1 MDIVKQWATWLVC
14 LFITTTLY
22 AEMGSIR
29 GKVSDKATGTNLI
42 GAKIYI
48 LRNGRVQSEAMTDDK
63 GNFIIQE
70 LPPNTYD
77 VECRMPGY
85 TSQRYVGI
93 MIRSGVKPLYFKM
106 NYDKAE
112 LTTTSSKKKNT
123 KVELLYTYATLE
135 AKQSQEVTTATLT
148 AQSQLD
154 IPATGYLISA
164 QEIGERGY
172 VCLLDLLRDIP
183 EIEIQDKSNINTYN
197 TISSRGTQGSGRLL
211 ILRDGVR
218 INSMVGTDIVIA
230 RNFMIRDAKSV
241 EVIVGPAS
249 AVYGPDAFMGVV
261 NIITY
266 KGNEIE
272 GGSLWTSY
280 GMYNTT
286 DNAMVV
292 GFGNKDVALT
302 LSGNYYSSAEPHLY
316 ESYKEEYDWYTSQYQ
331 TNNALLQ
338 SIDRTDTTRLTTP
351 TQPYDVSAKAYSFNA
366 RLHVKQFEFGAMIN
380 HESHSSATGYRPEFT
395 IADKSTVYA
404 TTQRIFYIH
413 HRIGGKKWSLLS
425 ALKSNYWEISPETQ
439 LKNLFSN
446 YQAAYKFGNENTV
459 RFNEVFTFQEKR
471 RKTTHSFT
479 ANLTGMYAHSIV
491 KTSDLPYE
499 WQRGESITE
508 QGQYYLGTDINTY
521 EGYSLKL
528 AQMSP
533 YENRWMLGGAV
544 QYQADFDK
552 KWSFF
557 TGLRLDAFDIYHGGL
572 RQTENDRVKYA
583 GFAPRMGIVFKPTEH
598 WRFKLFYGRAYL
610 TKTPQKMLE
619 HYGAFLPVQDSL
631 GRIIGITPG
640 YWHLPADDEA
650 SRPEYLSSLEAN
662 IIYTKGDFVIAA
674 NGFLNFVRNLYSNET
689 QYNVPFISNPT
700 IIVPVAEVVGSDG
713 AGSIFGGTLR
723 VDYRLTDEKKS
734 NWQVRLQG
742 AYSICSGYMN
752 EEDGDRPLTRPAFT
766 AMHTVKMSATVRY
779 KNFSMY
785 PTFLY
790 RSPSY
795 NEGQEIADGSYFQPS
810 NPAFYVIN
818 LFAKYRIVSCCNNR
832 LGIDIFTRI
841 NNLTNARYYNISYN
855 NSAYFQA
862 TPQDPIRV
870 QMGVS
875 FNFNQD

>member
-1 MDIVKQWATWLVC
+1 MVKQWAAWLVC

-29 GKVSDKATGTNLI
+29 GKVSDKTTGANLI

-70 LPPNTYD
+70 LAANTYD
-77 VECRMPGY
+77 IECRMPGFV
-85 TSQRYVGI
+85 SQRYVGI
-93 MIRSGVKPLYFKM
+93 MVKSGTRPLYFKM
-106 NYDKAE
+106 NYDQAE
-112 LTTTSSKKKNT
+112 LNPTTKKKS

-135 AKQSQEVTTATLT
+135 AKQSQEVTTSTLT

-164 QEIGERGY
+164 QEISERGY

-183 EIEIQDKSNINTYN
+183 EMEIQDKSNPNTYN
-197 TISSRGTQGSGRLL
+197 IISSRGTQGSGRLL

-266 KGNEIE
+266 KGEEIN

-292 GFGNKDVALT
+292 GVGKKDIGLM

-316 ESYKEEYDWYTSQYQ
+316 NAYKDEYSWYADQYQ
-331 TNNALLQ
+331 PNNTQLQ
-338 SIDRTDTTRLTTP
+338 SIDRADTIQLANTS
-351 TQPYDVSAKAYSFNA
+351 QPYDVSAKAYSFNA

-380 HESHSSATGYRPEFT
+380 HEEHSSATGYRPEFA

-404 TTQRIFYIH
+404 TTQRIFYVH
-413 HRIGGKKWSLLS
+413 HRISGKKWSLLS
-425 ALKSNYWEISPETQ
+425 ALKSNYWEISPESE

-459 RFNEVFTFQEKR
+459 RFNEIFTYQEKR
-471 RKTTHSFT
+471 KKMTHSFT
-479 ANLTGMYAHSIV
+479 ANLTGMYAHSIA
-491 KTSDLPYE
+491 KTSDLPFQ
-499 WQRGESITE
+499 WQRGQSIDE
-508 QGQYYLGTDINTY
+508 QGQYYIGTDITTY

-528 AQMSP
+528 SQLSP
-533 YENRWMLGGAV
+533 FENRLMLGGAI
-544 QYQADFDK
+544 QYQADFGK
-552 KWSFF
+552 KWSLF
-557 TGLRLDAFDIYHGGL
+557 TGLRLDAFDIEHGGL
-572 RQTENDRVKYA
+572 RTSQNYNDKYV
-583 GFAPRMGIVFKPTEH
+583 GFAPRMGLVFKPTEH

-619 HYGAFLPVQDSL
+619 HYGAFSPLYDWN
-631 GRIIGITPG
+631 GRVVGLTPG
-640 YWHLPADDEA
+640 YWHLPATNAETA
-650 SRPEYLSSLEAN
+650 LPEYLSSLEMNA
-662 IIYTKGDFVIAA
+662 IYTKGDLVVAA
-674 NGFLNFVRNLYSNET
+674 NGFVNVVRNLYSNET
-689 QYNVPFISNPT
+689 VYNAQFVANPT
-700 IIVPVAEVVGSDG
+700 IIVPVAETVGSEG
-713 AGSIFGGTLR
+713 QGWIAGGTFR
-723 VDYRLTDEKKS
+723 IDYRLTDEQKS
-734 NWQVRLQG
+734 DWQVRLQA
-742 AYSICSGYMN
+742 AYSLCTGALT
-752 EEDGDRPLTRPAFT
+752 EEDNDRPSTRPAFA
-766 AMHTVKMSATVRY
+766 AMHTLKASATVQY

-790 RSPSY
+790 RSSSY
-795 NEGQEIADGSYFQPS
+795 NEGLQAADGSYTQPS
-810 NPAFYVIN
+810 NPAYFVVN
-818 LFAKYRIVSCCNNR
+818 LFAKYRVVSCCNNR

-841 NNLTNARYYNISYN
+841 NNLTNARYYNVSYN

-870 QMGVS
+870 QMGISV
-875 FNFNQD
+875 NFNQD